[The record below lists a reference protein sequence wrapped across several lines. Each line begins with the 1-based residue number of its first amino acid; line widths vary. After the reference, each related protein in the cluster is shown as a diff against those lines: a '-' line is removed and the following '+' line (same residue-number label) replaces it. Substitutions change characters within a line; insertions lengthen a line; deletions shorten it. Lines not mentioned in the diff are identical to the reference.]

1 MRLYDYGLGTLSQY
15 DLTAE
20 RSARTRGALLCYT
33 EQGLLILREFHGSE
47 KKLKKQQE
55 LLLHL
60 QANGI
65 STDYF
70 LENTQGSLVSQDKD
84 GQSFTLQRWYE
95 GQECDTRSRED
106 IMKSVRVLAK
116 LHIIMRIQ
124 PQDEYKEYRQRSLK
138 EEYTRHNQ
146 ELRKIRKFIRKKGPT
161 CTFEK
166 KLLAAMEG
174 FLEKGE
180 QAVCLLE
187 QSGYEELREQAW
199 QEGTVCHGEY
209 NQHNVLISR
218 EDIAVT
224 NFGRWSYDIQMAD
237 LYQFMRKILEK
248 YNWDQA
254 LGEKMLREYHG
265 IRPISQT
272 EWQNLQV
279 RFTYPE
285 KYWKLANYYYSHKKA
300 WISEKNM
307 EKLENLVR
315 QQAAWEKFGQYC
327 FRKFICQEDR

>member
-1 MRLYDYGLGTLSQY
+1 
-15 DLTAE
+15 
-20 RSARTRGALLCYT
+20 
-33 EQGLLILREFHGSE
+33 
-47 KKLKKQQE
+47 
-55 LLLHL
+55 
-60 QANGI
+60 
-65 STDYF
+65 
-70 LENTQGSLVSQDKD
+70 
-84 GQSFTLQRWYE
+84 
-95 GQECDTRSRED
+95 
-106 IMKSVRVLAK
+106 MKSVRVLAK
-116 LHIIMRIQ
+116 LHIIMRLQ

-146 ELRKIRKFIRKKGPT
+146 ELRKIRKFIRKKGPI

-315 QQAAWEKFGQYC
+315 QQAAWEKFGQNC